1 MSLNCHFIFD
11 QKLHSQLLSDRHPG
25 ANIAEELASVINEW
39 NINDKII
46 TIISD
51 NGANVKNAITD
62 HLRKD
67 HHPCVAHTLN
77 LSIKEALNG
86 NAMLKLLISKC
97 KALVAHFKHSAL
109 ATYKLRQSQEQM
121 GLPVL
126 KVKQAVDTRW
136 NSVLLMMERLLEI
149 KDPLSVAVYNLP
161 SSPDT
166 LDASHWVIIRD
177 ITKIMKPL
185 ELMTIELSGEKYV
198 TMSSII
204 PLVRG
209 LQFQLK
215 NMSPTTAEGMW
226 LQKFLIVIIG
236 RRLGHFETNKHA

>member
-1 MSLNCHFIFD
+1 MSLNCHFIFE
-11 QKLHSQLLSDRHPG
+11 QKLHSQLLSIKEMADRHTS

-86 NAMLKLLISKC
+86 NAMLKLVISC

-109 ATYKLRQSQEQM
+109 ATYKLRQFQEQM
-121 GLPVL
+121 GLPIL

-161 SSPDT
+161 
-166 LDASHWVIIRD
+166 L
-177 ITKIMKPL
+177 
-185 ELMTIELSGEKYV
+185 
-198 TMSSII
+198 
-204 PLVRG
+204 
-209 LQFQLK
+209 
-215 NMSPTTAEGMW
+215 
-226 LQKFLIVIIG
+226 
-236 RRLGHFETNKHA
+236 